1 MDGVDPDRWAAL
13 REIHE
18 RRGRGTVPARRT
30 TDKKKTMTKIAKL
43 AHLGINGGRFP
54 LSDMFDNVRRALSG
68 TGERRSARPL
78 QDIDG
83 WSDQAEVA
91 YYESC
96 RACR

>member
-1 MDGVDPDRWAAL
+1 VDGVDPDRWAAPSQ
-13 REIHE
+13 IHE
-18 RRGRGTVPARRT
+18 RRPGPPPVRRA
-30 TDKKKTMTKIAKL
+30 TDKKKTMSKIAKL

-68 TGERRSARPL
+68 SGERRSARPL

-91 YYESC
+91 YYEAC